1 VPNGNGPTLDRM
13 RVLASL
19 LVIPYS
25 LMAFLGGWASLY
37 LMTGDSGQVE
47 ILGINYRLPWA
58 PLVTVAFLLVAGT
71 MAVVAM
77 RLGAATRGR
86 QPG

>member
-1 VPNGNGPTLDRM
+1 M

-25 LMAFLGGWASLY
+25 VMAFLSGWASLY
-37 LMTGDSGQVE
+37 LMTGASGQVE

-58 PLVTVAFLLVAGT
+58 PLATVAFLLVAGT

-77 RLGAATRGR
+77 RPGAATRGR

>member
-1 VPNGNGPTLDRM
+1 M

-19 LVIPYS
+19 VVIPYS
-25 LMAFLGGWASLY
+25 LMAFLSGWASLY
-37 LMTGDSGQVE
+37 LLTGEAYSSQVE

-58 PLVTVAFLLVAGT
+58 PLATVAFLLVAGT

-77 RLGAATRGR
+77 RPGAATRGR